1 MARKNSS
8 YSLSCW
14 LQPKK
19 SILFNITNDINSSTR
34 GLKLNVALGGFER
47 DSRHGATEGKNYV
60 DKLLNRKDQ
69 GIPAWECSCA
79 PNYYCL
85 SPSAYMCVIPSNTY
99 EPIKCLNATSTTE
112 KEEHM
117 WFFIITY
124 FGTCITLS
132 IYLFPKSSNDKSN
145 CCSTFTITTI
155 QRSYR

>member
-47 DSRHGATEGKNYV
+47 DSRHGATEGKNCV

-69 GIPAWECSCA
+69 GIPEW
-79 PNYYCL
+79 
-85 SPSAYMCVIPSNTY
+85 
-99 EPIKCLNATSTTE
+99 
-112 KEEHM
+112 
-117 WFFIITY
+117 
-124 FGTCITLS
+124 
-132 IYLFPKSSNDKSN
+132 
-145 CCSTFTITTI
+145 
-155 QRSYR
+155 